1 MIDLKNI
8 DVIFNSGTAA
18 GHRALND
25 VSLTLE
31 ENDFTVIVG
40 SNGSGKSTLL
50 NTIAG
55 TVNPSDGSIY
65 IDKNDVTHREDYKRS
80 AYISRIFQNPLS
92 GTAPDLSILDNFR
105 LASLRTQKKMLKIG
119 TGKSFEEKVRE
130 KISFLKMG
138 LENDIYK
145 SMGAL
150 SGGQRQALTLVMG
163 IMDDCRIMLLD
174 EPTAAL
180 DPRSAG
186 IVMEKADEIIK
197 INRLTALLVTHNL
210 KDALRYGNRLLFMRE
225 GQIAKDIL
233 SEKKQQLTLEEV
245 AMWFD

>member
-18 GHRALND
+18 GLRALND
-25 VSLTLE
+25 VTLTLQE
-31 ENDFTVIVG
+31 KDFTVIIG

-55 TVNPSDGSIY
+55 TVNPADGSIV
-65 IDKNDVTHREDYKRS
+65 IDGDDVTYCEDYKRS

-92 GTAPDLSILDNFR
+92 GTASDLSILDNFR
-105 LASLRTQKKMLKIG
+105 LASLRTKQKGLRIG
-119 TGKSFEEKVRE
+119 TNKIFEDKVRE

-145 SMGAL
+145 LMGSL

-197 INRLTALLVTHNL
+197 VNQLTALLVTHNL
-210 KDALRYGNRLLFMRE
+210 KDALRYGNRLLFMQE
-225 GQIAKDIL
+225 GKIAKDIS
-233 SEKKQQLTLEEV
+233 SEKKQQMALDEI